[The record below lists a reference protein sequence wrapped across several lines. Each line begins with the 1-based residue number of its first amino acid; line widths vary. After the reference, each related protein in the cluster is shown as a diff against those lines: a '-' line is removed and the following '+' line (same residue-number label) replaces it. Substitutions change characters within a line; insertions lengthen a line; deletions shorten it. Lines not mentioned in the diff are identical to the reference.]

1 MNIPKVQIAL
11 WNCTLEILFHNIFME
26 KNEYKKYIIKT
37 GIGLQDVDQLKN
49 STNFLIE
56 SDRYIKGEIS
66 LEDLG
71 NIISSYYKN
80 KIDNE
85 ERTEEADKVSIRIA
99 KIISENSF
107 TFTVG
112 QLLTIHKILFDGL
125 LSHPGELRKYNF
137 TKKEWVLD
145 GESVTYGDY
154 RELEAILRYDF
165 EQEKKFSYKG
175 LCMDEIIEHLA
186 IFISNLWQIHP
197 FEEGNTRTVAVFFI
211 KYLRSL
217 GFDVTNDTFAKNSWY
232 FRNSLVRAN
241 YNNINKGIFEDRSY
255 LIKFLRNLILGE
267 KNVLKNREL
276 HVKETKTAT
285 ENGSKKSKILDLI
298 KENPHLTSEELS
310 IKVGVSVR
318 TIKNVL
324 KTLEVSNKIKRV
336 NGKRYGYREIM

>member
-145 GESVTYGDY
+145 GDSVTYGDY
-154 RELEAILRYDF
+154 RELESILRYDF
-165 EQEKKFSYKG
+165 EHEKKFSYKG

-197 FEEGNTRTVAVFFI
+197 FEEGNTRTIAVFFI

-241 YNNINKGIFEDRSY
+241 YNNINKGIFEDRLY

-285 ENGSKKSKILDLI
+285 ENGSKESKILDLI

-336 NGKRYGYREIM
+336 NGKRYG

>member
-1 MNIPKVQIAL
+1 
-11 WNCTLEILFHNIFME
+11 ME
-26 KNEYKKYIIKT
+26 KNKYKNYIIQT

-56 SDRYIKGEIS
+56 SNRYIKGEIS
-66 LEDLG
+66 LDDLD

-99 KIISENSF
+99 KIISENAF
-107 TFTVG
+107 TFTFG

-125 LSHPGELRKYNF
+125 LSHPGELKKYNF
-137 TKKEWVLD
+137 SKKEQVLD

-154 RELEAILRYDF
+154 RELEATLRYDF

-175 LCMDEIIEHLA
+175 LNMDEIIEHFA
-186 IFISNLWQIHP
+186 IFVSNLWQIHP

-241 YNNINKGIFEDRSY
+241 YSNINKGIFEDRSY

-267 KNVLKNREL
+267 KNVLINREL
-276 HVKETKTAT
+276 HVKEVKAKK
-285 ENGSKKSKILDLI
+285 EDDSKESKILALI
-298 KENPHLTSEELS
+298 KENPYLTSKELS

-318 TIKNVL
+318 TIKTRL
-324 KTLEVSNKIKRV
+324 KTLEISNKIKRV
-336 NGKRYGYREIM
+336 NGKRYGYWEII

>member
-1 MNIPKVQIAL
+1 
-11 WNCTLEILFHNIFME
+11 ME
-26 KNEYKKYIIKT
+26 KYKYKKYIIQT

-66 LEDLG
+66 LDDLG
-71 NIISSYYKN
+71 NIIASYYKN
-80 KIDNE
+80 KKDNE
-85 ERTEEADKVSIRIA
+85 ERTEEADKVSSRIA

-137 TKKEWVLD
+137 SKKERVLD

-154 RELEAILRYDF
+154 RELEATLRYDF

-175 LCMDEIIEHLA
+175 LNRDEIIEHLA
-186 IFISNLWQIHP
+186 IFVSNLWQIHP

-241 YNNINKGIFEDRSY
+241 YSNINKGIFEDRSY

-267 KNVLKNREL
+267 KHALKNREL
-276 HVKETKTAT
+276 HVKEAKA
-285 ENGSKKSKILDLI
+285 EKEDDSKESKILALI
-298 KENPHLTSEELS
+298 KENPYLTSKELS

-318 TIKNVL
+318 TIKTRL
-324 KTLEVSNKIKRV
+324 KTLEISNKIKRV
-336 NGKRYGYREIM
+336 NGKRYGYWEII